1 MVWGLL
7 FVMRYKKLE
16 KLGRT
21 LTVYEDGRIY
31 RDEFT
36 KSVNQFN
43 YLQIQEGG
51 FIKQTIGNNG
61 YKCFSLKNKSS
72 KKVYSSHRIIAEAF
86 LKDYSE
92 QLQVDHIDGN
102 KLNNNV
108 SNLRMVTSAENSRA
122 FRTKRKN
129 SASKYLGVYKKKLKT
144 KTRWVTRIRFNYK
157 NQHIGVF
164 DTEEE
169 AALAYNKKAI
179 ELGFAPERLNVIEK

>member
-1 MVWGLL
+1 
-7 FVMRYKKLE
+7 MRYKTIE
-16 KLGRT
+16 KNGRT
-21 LTVYEDGRIY
+21 LRVYEDGRIY

-36 KSVNQFN
+36 KTVNQSN
-43 YLQIQEGG
+43 YLGIQEGA
-51 FIKQTIGNNG
+51 FIKQSIGNQG
-61 YKCFSLKNKSS
+61 YRCFGLKNGSS
-72 KKVYSSHRIIAEAF
+72 IKVYTSHRIIAEAF

-122 FRTKRKN
+122 FQRKRKN
-129 SASKYLGVYKKKLKT
+129 SASKYLGVFKKKLKT

-157 NQHIGVF
+157 IQHIGVF

-169 AALAYNKKAI
+169 AALAYNQKAI
-179 ELGFAPERLNVIEK
+179 ELGFAPERINVIEK